1 MEIVSSERRAWRDL
15 FDLTS
20 AEKVLLGFAIG
31 AEVAA
36 FLLAEALDRIVD
48 WAPFL
53 SGYLAA
59 LGFVLIGV
67 YIRRVKAKPRIAMAL
82 QGIGFFMAFTSACAV
97 LIYTLLPLP
106 FPMVDPYLTQTGHWV
121 GYDWREFVSTMIAY
135 PAVSRALGYV
145 YHSAIPQMLLT
156 ICLLSIYGRSL
167 ELYRFLFVGMVTL
180 VIAVAIWWRWPSVG
194 YVGVLPY
201 PPEVMA
207 ENGFRFKVNYGEL
220 LTRLLQ
226 EGPGR
231 ITPAV
236 ITGVVGFPS
245 YHTVMALMVTW
256 YCRRTIL
263 FVPILLVNLAMI
275 PATLLHGGHHLID
288 LFGGL
293 VVFSIGVQIANRL
306 IKPDGHA
313 VAGPA

>member
-1 MEIVSSERRAWRDL
+1 VNLVSSARRTWRDQ
-15 FDLTS
+15 FDLTY
-20 AEKVLLGFAIG
+20 AEKVLLSFAIG
-31 AEVAA
+31 AEVVA

-59 LGFVLIGV
+59 LGLVLIGT
-67 YIRRVKAKPRIAMAL
+67 YIRCVKAKPRIAMAV
-82 QGIGFFMAFTSACAV
+82 QGIGFFTAFTSACAV
-97 LIYTLLPLP
+97 LIYTLLPLS

-121 GYDWREFVSTMIAY
+121 GYDWQKFVSTMIAY
-135 PAVSRALGYV
+135 PAISRMLGYV
-145 YHSAIPQMLLT
+145 YHSAILQMLLT

-167 ELYRFLFVGMVTL
+167 ELYRFLLVGMVTL
-180 VIAVAIWWRWPSVG
+180 IIAVAIWWRWPSVG

-201 PPEVMA
+201 SPEVMA
-207 ENGFRFKVNYGEL
+207 DNGFRFKVNYGEL

-256 YCRRTIL
+256 YCRKTIV
-263 FVPILLVNLAMI
+263 FAPILLVNLAMI

-288 LFGGL
+288 LLGGL
-293 VVFSIGVQIANRL
+293 VVFMIGVQLANRL
-306 IKPDGHA
+306 IKSDG
-313 VAGPA
+313 